1 MALGFRGWG
10 VVLRG
15 YHTKKLTVI
24 EPELILFNPRSS
36 ALKTEVYV
44 GCGGLGA

>member
-1 MALGFRGWG
+1 MALGFRGGG

-24 EPELILFNPRSS
+24 EPELFFLILGPRP
-36 ALKTEVYV
+36 
-44 GCGGLGA
+44 